1 MVAQPDSLF
10 VMYILITND
19 DGYQSEGLVALH
31 AALSQVGKVAV
42 VAPERNWSAASHY
55 RKLFDPL
62 RAWEGALPDGSPVL
76 ICDGTPADCVA
87 LAIMGLLPR
96 KPDLVVSGINL
107 GANLGTDLL
116 YSGTVAAAMEGVMFG
131 VPGVAV
137 SQLLTSNAPWDFR
150 AAQAALVRLVR
161 RMGEQGLPRGV
172 LLNLN
177 VPARPPEE
185 VHGMRITRLGR
196 RSYRDELVVRHDPR
210 GRPYYWI
217 DGSEPEDH
225 PDDGTDVAAVAEGYV
240 SLTPVHM
247 DLTSHHWLEVL
258 REWGLE
264 EGS

>member
-1 MVAQPDSLF
+1 
-10 VMYILITND
+10 MYILITND
-19 DGYQSEGLVALH
+19 DGYQSEGLTALR
-31 AALSQVGKVAV
+31 AALSQVGEVAV
-42 VAPERNWSAASHY
+42 VAPDRNWSAAGHY

-62 RAWEGALPDGSPVL
+62 RAWEGALLDGSPAL

-116 YSGTVAAAMEGVMFG
+116 YSGTVAAAMEGIMFG

-137 SQLLTSNAPWDFR
+137 SQLRARNAPWDFR
-150 AAQAALVRLVR
+150 AAQEALVQLVEKVR
-161 RMGEQGLPRGV
+161 ERGLPQDV

-185 VHGMRITRLGR
+185 VRGIRIARLGR
-196 RSYRDELVVRHDPR
+196 RSYRDELVVRYDPR

-217 DGSEPEDH
+217 NGSEPEDH
-225 PDDGTDVAAVAEGYV
+225 ADDGTDVAAVAEGYV

-247 DLTSHHWLEVL
+247 DLTSHYWLEVL

-264 EGS
+264 ATP